1 MKRLSAVFLMSD
13 ASGQKTCDLARQAGI
28 DLGAVFVNDA
38 DALERVFAKSHD
50 LLLSFGTGVIV
61 PAQILAM
68 PGLLAL
74 NVHAASPQ
82 YPGRDPH
89 HFAVY
94 DGAAQYGATMHYMT
108 QSVDAGPIIGTEL
121 FDVPAGISPSELLD
135 LANEAGWKLIKRFFD
150 AYKAQGA
157 PAPLDGLSW
166 GKRKSTRKMFLEMC
180 RIDTSMP
187 KEEIARRYKAT
198 AMPGYRN
205 LYVDLHGYRF
215 RIEAPAE

>member
-13 ASGQKTCDLARQAGI
+13 ASRNRIFDLVKQACV
-28 DLGAVFVNDA
+28 DLDVVFVNDSN
-38 DALERVFAKSHD
+38 ALERAFTMRHD

-61 PAQILAM
+61 PAWILEM
-68 PGLLAL
+68 TNLLAV

-94 DGAAQYGATMHYMT
+94 DGATQYGATMHYMT
-108 QSVDAGPIIGTEL
+108 QSVDAGPIIDVEF
-121 FDVPAGISPSELLD
+121 FDVPTTVSPFALLD
-135 LANEAGWKLIKRFFD
+135 LANEAGWKLISRFFT
-150 AYKAQGA
+150 AYQSEGA
-157 PAPLDGLSW
+157 PVPLDGHAW

-180 RIDTSMP
+180 RIDPSMP
-187 KEEIARRYKAT
+187 QEEIDRRYRAT

-215 RIEAPAE
+215 RIEDSAV

>member
-13 ASGQKTCDLARQAGI
+13 ASGHRICDLAKQACV
-28 DLGAVFVNDA
+28 DLDAVFVNDL
-38 DALERVFAKSHD
+38 DALERTFSMRHD

-61 PAQILAM
+61 PAWILEM
-68 PGLLAL
+68 TGLLAA

-94 DGAAQYGATMHYMT
+94 DGATQYGATMHYMT
-108 QSVDAGPIIGTEL
+108 QSVDAGPII
-121 FDVPAGISPSELLD
+121 DVEFFNVPTTVSPFALLD
-135 LANEAGWKLIKRFFD
+135 LANEAGWKLIGRFFT
-150 AYKAQGA
+150 AYQSEGA
-157 PAPLDGLSW
+157 PVPLGGHAW
-166 GKRKSTRKMFLEMC
+166 GKSKSTRKMFLEMC
-180 RIDTSMP
+180 RIDPSMP
-187 KEEIARRYKAT
+187 QEEIDRRYRAT

-215 RIEAPAE
+215 RIEDPAV